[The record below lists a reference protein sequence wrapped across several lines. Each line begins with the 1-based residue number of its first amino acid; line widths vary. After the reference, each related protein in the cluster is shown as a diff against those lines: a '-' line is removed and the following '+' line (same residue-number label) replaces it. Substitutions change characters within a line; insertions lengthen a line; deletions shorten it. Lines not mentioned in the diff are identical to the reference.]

1 VSRGRQIALAASGA
15 ALLALAGLALLFQ
28 LQNDF
33 DRFLTVALMQGAVYL
48 VAVWSV
54 WSGVSSRRIVFG
66 IAAIAALMRIPVVCA
81 PPYLSTDIYRYVW
94 DGRVT
99 AAGINPY
106 RYVPADPQLEK
117 LRDPDIFPK
126 INRAGTAV
134 TIYPPVAEAIFLMVT
149 RVSESVTAI
158 KAAMVGFEIITFALL
173 VRLLVAEGLPTGRV
187 VVYAWHPLPLWEFAG
202 SGHIDAALIALAVA
216 ALWAMRRGRSGLAG
230 LFLAGATLTK
240 LYPAVLLP
248 ALYRR
253 WGWTMPTAFAAAIVV
268 GYLPFIGVGWQIF
281 GFLPGYAGEEGF
293 DVSGTGFYL
302 LGLLRQLPPLAG
314 LNGRAYAVAA
324 VAILAA
330 LGAAIVF
337 ARARDAAR
345 APFAAATVLATTLV
359 VLVSPHYPW
368 YFAWLIVFACFLRSL
383 ALLWLTTMCLL
394 LYLVPV
400 ESHIVRDAHRLAVES
415 MIYGPFA
422 ALAVMDLWYH
432 RRYQHHGA
440 TRSS

>member
-1 VSRGRQIALAASGA
+1 VSRGRLFAFAASGA
-15 ALLALAGLALLFQ
+15 ALFALTLLALLFQ
-28 LQNDF
+28 RRDNF
-33 DRFLTVALMQGAVYL
+33 DGFLAVALLQGAVYL
-48 VAVWSV
+48 IAVWSV
-54 WSGVSSRRIVFG
+54 WNGGSSRRVLLG
-66 IAAIAALMRIPVVCA
+66 IAAIAALMRIPILCM
-81 PPYLSTDIYRYVW
+81 PPYLSTDVYRYVW

-134 TIYPPVAEAIFLMVT
+134 TIYPPVAEVIFLMVT
-149 RVSESVTAI
+149 RVSESVTTM
-158 KAAMVGFEIITFALL
+158 KAAMIGFEIITLALL
-173 VRLLVAEGLPTGRV
+173 VRLLAAGGLPTGRV

-202 SGHIDAALIALAVA
+202 SGHIDAALIALAIA
-216 ALWAMRRGRSGLAG
+216 ALWAARCGRRGLTGL
-230 LFLAGATLTK
+230 LLAGATLTK

-253 WGWTMPTAFAAAIVV
+253 WGLAMPATFAAAIVV
-268 GYLPFIGVGWQIF
+268 GYLPFIGVGWRVF

-293 DVSGTGFYL
+293 DAGGTGFYL
-302 LGLLRQLPPLAG
+302 LGLLRQLPVLAE
-314 LNGRAYAVAA
+314 LSGRAYAVAA
-324 VAILAA
+324 IAILAA
-330 LGAAIVF
+330 LGAAIALTRDT
-337 ARARDAAR
+337 ARS
-345 APFAAATVLATTLV
+345 PFAATTILATTFV

-368 YFAWLIVFACFLRSL
+368 YFAWLIVFACFFRSL

-415 MIYGPFA
+415 IIYGPFA
-422 ALAVMDLWYH
+422 ALAIMDLWYH
-432 RRYQHHGA
+432 RHYRHRGA